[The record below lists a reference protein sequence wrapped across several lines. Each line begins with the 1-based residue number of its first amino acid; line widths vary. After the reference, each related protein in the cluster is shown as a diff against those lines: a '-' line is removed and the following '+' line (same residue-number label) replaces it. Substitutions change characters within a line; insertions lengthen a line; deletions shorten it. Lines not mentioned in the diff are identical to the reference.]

1 MRTLDLGL
9 DIVNGV
15 RGLHLKGD
23 SLARKGLHENLHD
36 GDLDS
41 GVDVVLSREEKEVAR
56 NVRLE
61 FDIGSVRAPD
71 SRLPNLLQWPISLRQ
86 SCDLLPS
93 LSTSIVSHCHTTQTR
108 TLRYSNYTRVSNER
122 SQL

>member
-23 SLARKGLHENLHD
+23 SLAREGLHENLHD

-61 FDIGSVRAPD
+61 FDIGSVRTRNP
-71 SRLPNLLQWPISLRQ
+71 RLPNSSQRPISLRQ
-86 SCDLLPS
+86 SCDLILP
-93 LSTSIVSHCHTTQTR
+93 TC
-108 TLRYSNYTRVSNER
+108 
-122 SQL
+122 